1 MKKTNGVITAGH
13 PKTVAAGLVMFDAF
27 DVAVACIL
35 AACVTELGL
44 TFLAGGGFL
53 LAHTHTNQN
62 ILFDFFTQAPRY
74 KCPISELNFYSG
86 VSLKS

>member
-35 AACVTELGL
+35 ADCVTEPGL
-44 TFLAGGGFL
+44 TSLAGGGFL

-62 ILFDFFTQAPRY
+62 ILFDFFTKTPRY
-74 KCPISELNFYSG
+74 KCPIIG
-86 VSLKS
+86 VKFL